1 MSKLLTGN
9 EVFDHI
15 SDIGTGS
22 SIAVLDITRFESVLF
37 LNALLR
43 NSPSRDN
50 VIICSCE
57 PVDTRFQLRRINLDK
72 LHDLTELSLEM
83 EKYRQTVGGQ
93 GIVIH
98 HYLPHLLV
106 KENEDLV
113 LRMIEYWLVKQPIVE
128 TTQFFTLPKA
138 TFALFEK
145 KLQALVSGVISINV
159 MRTDE
164 ERLLSFQI
172 MGTCRPEYHMKE
184 FPFSAEDGRLKIKW
198 KDSFTDIL
206 PREEEPAIRNRIEYL
221 RTNLYS
227 TRIIR
232 GDAQPTSEELSLY
245 DRWLLSQIISWRL
258 EQVVCYFPEEIDE
271 VLRKLALW
279 NLRDFVRFEPVEPS
293 KPAPPKKQLSSRTHF
308 ALSLP
313 TTVSLQLLRRRQH
326 TIPMAVY
333 NALRRSV
340 HAFILDRLRKEDLG
354 KELAEFETYFQDMT
368 ARTAAV
374 ETFSELGE
382 DIRYDFDLKYLP
394 KILSLA
400 TYYGYGVK
408 PKISRLSEDLF
419 SIDVPDCF
427 ICSGAKSET
436 PVCQLLIGTIVGCC
450 SVVFKERFT
459 CNEVQCKASG
469 DSSCVFQLRKR

>member
-15 SDIGTGS
+15 ADIGTGS
-22 SIAVLDITRFESVLF
+22 SIAVLDITRFESMLF
-37 LNALLR
+37 LNSLLR
-43 NSPSRDN
+43 NSPSKDKI
-50 VIICSCE
+50 IICSCE
-57 PVDTRFQLRRINLDK
+57 PVDTRFQLRRTNLDR

-83 EKYRQTVGGQ
+83 EKCRQTVGNQ

-113 LRMIEYWLVKQPIVE
+113 LRMIEYWLMKQPTVE

-138 TFALFEK
+138 TFSLFEK

-159 MRTDE
+159 MRTDK

-184 FPFSAEDGRLKIKW
+184 FPFSAEDGRLMIKW

-227 TRIIR
+227 TRIVR
-232 GDAQPTSEELSLY
+232 GDAHPASEELSLY
-245 DRWLLSQIISWRL
+245 DGWLLSQLIGWRL
-258 EQVVCYFPEEIDE
+258 EQVMCYFPEENDE
-271 VLRKLALW
+271 ILRRLAIW
-279 NLRDFVRFEPVEPS
+279 NLRDLVRFEPVEPS
-293 KPAPPKKQLSSRTHF
+293 KPIPPKRHLSSRTHF

-313 TTVSLQLLRRRQH
+313 TAVSLQLLRRRRH
-326 TIPMAVY
+326 TIPMSVY

-340 HAFILDRLRKEDLG
+340 HAFMSDCLRKEDLG
-354 KELAEFETYFQDMT
+354 KELTEFETYFQDMT
-368 ARTAAV
+368 ARTTAV

-400 TYYGYGVK
+400 MYYGYGVK

-450 SVVFKERFT
+450 SVVFKEHFT

-469 DSSCVFQLRKR
+469 ESSCVFQLKKR